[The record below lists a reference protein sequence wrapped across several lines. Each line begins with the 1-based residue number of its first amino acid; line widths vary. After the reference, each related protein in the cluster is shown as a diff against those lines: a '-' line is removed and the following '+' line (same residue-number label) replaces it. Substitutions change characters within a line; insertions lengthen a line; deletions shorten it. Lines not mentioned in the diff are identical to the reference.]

1 MQTTKND
8 IMEECRKMNLV
19 LMEQHDEVALLKLN
33 KSTTNPLD
41 LQLLEALSDCL
52 RKVKD
57 DPGVSSLVLA
67 SSNDKIFSL
76 GFDIPQL
83 FGLGK
88 EDLETF
94 YTTFNRVSMELYT
107 LPKPTAAA
115 LTGHAIAGGCI
126 LALCCDYRY
135 MAKGRKLMGLNEI
148 KLGVPIPYPAD
159 CMLRQLVG
167 FNRAR
172 EITDMGEFYKPEE
185 LLSLGMV
192 DEVMAPDEV
201 LPMAVDRIKVLGSM
215 PSYAFRR
222 IKENRVEE
230 VVAQVREH
238 LADREKYFM
247 DCWFSHDTRKLLS
260 DAIKKF

>member
-1 MQTTKND
+1 
-8 IMEECRKMNLV
+8 MNLV
-19 LMEQHDEVALLKLN
+19 LMEQHDEIALLKLN
-33 KSTTNPLD
+33 KSTANPLD
-41 LQLLEALSDCL
+41 LQLLEALSECL
-52 RKVKD
+52 EKVKD
-57 DPGVSSLVLA
+57 DPGVSGLVLT

-83 FGLGK
+83 FELGK

-107 LPKPTAAA
+107 LPKPTMAA

-135 MAKGRKLMGLNEI
+135 IAEGRKLMGLNEI

-172 EITDMGEFYKPEE
+172 EITDMGEFYEPEE

-192 DEVMAPDEV
+192 DEVLAREDV
-201 LPMAVDRIKVLGSM
+201 LPRAMDRMKILGSM
-215 PSYAFRR
+215 PGNAFGK
-222 IKENRVEE
+222 IKNNRVEE
-230 VVAQVREH
+230 VASRVREN
-238 LADREKYFM
+238 LAESERYFI
-247 DCWFSHDTRKLLS
+247 DCWFSSETRKLLS
-260 DAIKKF
+260 EAMKKF